1 MRTVGRPILAA
12 GAAFVLLAAGVVA
25 SGCEDLLQE
34 PDTGFSKLTMRLEEV
49 SGNGQSGAAG
59 QALGEP
65 IRVRLLKSE
74 QPMPRMRVQ
83 WSVLDGAGS
92 AEPRDTFSD
101 EEGMT
106 EATWILGPGAGAQ
119 KLRAAANDA
128 VFVDF
133 TATVV
138 AP

>member
-1 MRTVGRPILAA
+1 MLK
-12 GAAFVLLAAGVVA
+12 
-25 SGCEDLLQE
+25 SLQAWL
-34 PDTGFSKLTMRLEEV
+34 GFSEEAPA
-49 SGNGQSGAAG
+49 SEPAPLRELLD
-59 QALGEP
+59 ALDHLDPARAQFLARFAFLLG
-65 IRVRLLKSE
+65 RVA
-74 QPMPRMRVQ
+74 RV
-83 WSVLDGAGS
+83 D
-92 AEPRDTFSD
+92 DTFSD

-133 TATVV
+133 TATAV

>member
-1 MRTVGRPILAA
+1 MRTVRRPIVATVAA
-12 GAAFVLLAAGVVA
+12 LVLITASVVA

-49 SGNGQSGAAG
+49 SGNGQTGAAG

-65 IRVRLLKSE
+65 IRVRLLKNE

-133 TATVV
+133 TATAV